1 MKTYLNIFFL
11 SLILCT
17 ACGNRKVSDSQTED
31 IKSDS
36 TKIFALPVIPAM
48 LTTPELRADYL
59 VRHYWENMDFAD
71 TTCLDH
77 REMMEQA
84 WVDYIDIM
92 KLVPEETAISA
103 IKQMYKD
110 AGKKK
115 KVFFY
120 FTDLAEKYLY
130 DPNSPMRNEELY
142 IPVLDAML
150 ESTVLDDTE
159 KILPKGRRELA
170 EQNRL
175 GRQAEDFTYT
185 LVSGKSGTLYGV
197 KAMRQCLE
205 DVASLEAAGKLW
217 APDVY
222 KDMAFDFKNRQ
233 TVVKALCLHV
243 AHTCNLNCSYC
254 FASQG
259 RYQGD
264 RALMSFEVGKRAM
277 DFLIENSGTR
287 RNLEVDFFGGEPLM
301 NFDMVKKLVAY
312 CREQEKIHNKNF
324 RFTMTT
330 NGMLIDDDV
339 IDFCNKECHNV
350 VLSLDGRKEV
360 HDRFRK
366 DYAGHGSYDAIV
378 PKFQEFVKKR
388 GDKNYYMRGTYT
400 HYNTD
405 FTNDI
410 FHMADLGFTELSME
424 PVVTKPTDP
433 SALTAED
440 LPILKEQYEI
450 LAKEMI
456 KRDRE
461 GRGFTFYHYITML
474 SGGFPPAIGFRWCA

>member
-197 KAMRQCLE
+197 KAGYTLLFINNPGCHACEEGIKELKQAPAINKEFETGNLKILSVYPDE
-205 DVASLEAAGKLW
+205 DKEEWERHLS
-217 APDVY
+217 
-222 KDMAFDFKNRQ
+222 DFPKEWING
-233 TVVKALCLHV
+233 
-243 AHTCNLNCSYC
+243 Y
-254 FASQG
+254 
-259 RYQGD
+259 D
-264 RALMSFEVGKRAM
+264 
-277 DFLIENSGTR
+277 
-287 RNLEVDFFGGEPLM
+287 
-301 NFDMVKKLVAY
+301 KKLML
-312 CREQEKIHNKNF
+312 KKKN
-324 RFTMTT
+324 
-330 NGMLIDDDV
+330 L
-339 IDFCNKECHNV
+339 
-350 VLSLDGRKEV
+350 
-360 HDRFRK
+360 
-366 DYAGHGSYDAIV
+366 YDLKAI
-378 PKFQEFVKKR
+378 PTLYLL
-388 GDKNYYMRGTYT
+388 DKNKKV
-400 HYNTD
+400 
-405 FTNDI
+405 
-410 FHMADLGFTELSME
+410 L
-424 PVVTKPTDP
+424 
-433 SALTAED
+433 
-440 LPILKEQYEI
+440 LKDATVGQIEQY
-450 LAKEMI
+450 LQQ
-456 KRDRE
+456 R
-461 GRGFTFYHYITML
+461 
-474 SGGFPPAIGFRWCA
+474 